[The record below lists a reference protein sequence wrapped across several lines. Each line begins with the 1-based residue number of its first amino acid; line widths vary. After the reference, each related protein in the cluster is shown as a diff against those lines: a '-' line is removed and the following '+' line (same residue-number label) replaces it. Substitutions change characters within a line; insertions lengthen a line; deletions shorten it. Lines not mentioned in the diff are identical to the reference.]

1 MKKVLMIAMAFGLV
15 AVCSG
20 FLNFGSG
27 SSQADER
34 PIGPNGE
41 RLNRIPGTES
51 IDIPQGISDKQA
63 LDVIEA
69 TIRGTKAGEGKNY
82 WISQWRMEDRDPA
95 NKWIR
100 VGLTARQHY
109 LCVCYRIENGKLVPD
124 VPTSTNLKQ
133 DGIKIHRKV
142 PVWINNLKPL
152 ISMRFYDLVNGKAN
166 PTAPAAPATAPAAA
180 PAAVP
185 ATAPAAVPATAPAA
199 APATETANAFCPS
212 CGKKVGPD
220 ANFCGGC
227 GKKLK

>member
-1 MKKVLMIAMAFGLV
+1 MKKLFKIAMILGLF
-15 AVCSG
+15 AACSG
-20 FLNFGSG
+20 FLGLTMGS
-27 SSQADER
+27 QTDER

-51 IDIPQGISDKQA
+51 IDIPQGVSDKQA

-69 TIRGTKAGEGKNY
+69 TIRGTKPGEGKNY
-82 WISQWRMEDRDPA
+82 WISQWRMEDRDPS

-100 VGLTARQHY
+100 IGLTARQHY

-152 ISMRFYDLVNGKAN
+152 ITMRFYDIVNGNSN
-166 PTAPAAPATAPAAA
+166 PAVPPTATPAPAATPAS
-180 PAAVP
+180 
-185 ATAPAAVPATAPAA
+185 
-199 APATETANAFCPS
+199 AFCPS
-212 CGKKVGPD
+212 CGKKVGAD